1 MLLADRGVVQGN
13 ISHPPFPSKQVARLA
28 VYVEGLVNGLPCIII
43 ITITIIV
50 MIMITIIMMMMMI
63 MMMIS
68 VIITR
73 IIMIG
78 KHPLSSS

>member
-1 MLLADRGVVQGN
+1 MLLADGGVVQGN

-28 VYVEGLVNGLPCIII
+28 VYVEGLVNGLPCIIV

-50 MIMITIIMMMMMI
+50 MITILITMMMI

-73 IIMIG
+73 IVMIG